1 MIDENN
7 FEKKS
12 KLKDKVDE
20 TFNEKEIIKSKNII
34 CPKCHEPCKIKI
46 ENYKFK
52 LYDCVNKHITD
63 NIRIKDFKD
72 TQKINKSNIFC
83 EQENDRNNDN
93 TNKNELNKFIQEK
106 ETNDNKFSEIK
117 RVIDTFI
124 NDIKKMIEKLNDLME
139 IMNIYYQINEE
150 IFNNYDI
157 NNTNNNK
164 NENYKEIFNNND
176 LINEL
181 KEINKIKFLK
191 NKFEKM
197 IDVYY
202 KISSLNIMTIIYKI
216 ENRNQDRLYLFS
228 ENFIGSF
235 VDNNKDKSYILIDG
249 EKYDLCGYHYLNE
262 NQKSKNTLEIKLIED
277 KPITN
282 MSNIFRGC
290 TSLISLPDISN
301 WNFKNINNMT
311 DMFESCISLISL
323 PDISNWDTTNVIGMG
338 GLFENCNNLISLP
351 DISKWNTKNVTNMK
365 WMFRNCKSLKSL
377 PDISKWDTSNVKT
390 MYSMFEG
397 CESLI
402 SLPDISKW
410 KTKNVTNMQT
420 MFNDCK
426 SLISF
431 PNLSEWDLNKELHND
446 FMFWGVDEKIIPK
459 KFKH

>member
-63 NIRIKDFKD
+63 NIRIKDFQD
-72 TQKINKSNIFC
+72 TQKINKLNIFC
-83 EQENDRNNDN
+83 EQDNDRNNDN
-93 TNKNELNKFIQEK
+93 INKNELNKCIPEK

-117 RVIDTFI
+117 TVIDTFI

-157 NNTNNNK
+157 NNANNNK

-181 KEINKIKFLK
+181 KEINKIKVLK

-202 KISSLNIMTIIYKI
+202 KISSLNIMTIIYK
-216 ENRNQDRLYLFS
+216 
-228 ENFIGSF
+228 
-235 VDNNKDKSYILIDG
+235 
-249 EKYDLCGYHYLNE
+249 
-262 NQKSKNTLEIKLIED
+262 
-277 KPITN
+277 
-282 MSNIFRGC
+282 M
-290 TSLISLPDISN
+290 
-301 WNFKNINNMT
+301 
-311 DMFESCISLISL
+311 
-323 PDISNWDTTNVIGMG
+323 
-338 GLFENCNNLISLP
+338 
-351 DISKWNTKNVTNMK
+351 
-365 WMFRNCKSLKSL
+365 
-377 PDISKWDTSNVKT
+377 
-390 MYSMFEG
+390 
-397 CESLI
+397 
-402 SLPDISKW
+402 
-410 KTKNVTNMQT
+410 KTKIKTIYIYLV
-420 MFNDCK
+420 
-426 SLISF
+426 
-431 PNLSEWDLNKELHND
+431 
-446 FMFWGVDEKIIPK
+446 KIL
-459 KFKH
+459 